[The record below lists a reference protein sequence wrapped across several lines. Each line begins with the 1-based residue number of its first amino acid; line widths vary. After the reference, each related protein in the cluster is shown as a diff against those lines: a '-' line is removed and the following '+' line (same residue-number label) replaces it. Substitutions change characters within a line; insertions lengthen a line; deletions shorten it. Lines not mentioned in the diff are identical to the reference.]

1 VWPPIIPGMSRPTE
15 TPKSGPQFPRLDP
28 AGPAFWDVRF
38 EAEFTPW
45 DQGAVPGCL
54 ATYVKRHPQPASVLI
69 PGCGAA
75 HEIRLFLECG
85 WPVAAIDFSPAAVA
99 HAKNHLGAL
108 GAYVHEAD
116 FFAPGPHMQSISV
129 IYERAFLCALP
140 LHLRTAWA
148 KRVAELLPPGGRL
161 IGFFFFD
168 QSEKGPPFGINR
180 ETLNNLLTPSF
191 ELLEEIAPTD
201 SIPVFA
207 GKERWQVW
215 QKR

>member
-1 VWPPIIPGMSRPTE
+1 MSEPGES
-15 TPKSGPQFPRLDP
+15 PKPVPQFPRLDP
-28 AGPAFWDVRF
+28 GGPAFWDVRF

-45 DQGAVPGCL
+45 DQGTVPACL
-54 ATYVKRHPQPASVLI
+54 ADYVKRHPQPASVLI

-75 HEIRLFLECG
+75 HEIKLFLEND

-99 HAKNHLGAL
+99 HAKSHLGAL
-108 GAYVHEAD
+108 GTHVHEAD
-116 FFAPGPHMQSISV
+116 FFSPSPYLQSISV

-140 LHLRTAWA
+140 LHLRSAWA
-148 KRVAELLPPGGRL
+148 ARVAELLPPRGRL

-168 QSEKGPPFGINR
+168 QNEKGPPFGIGR
-180 ETLNNLLTPSF
+180 DALNSFLTPAF
-191 ELLEEIAPTD
+191 ELIEEITPTD